1 VKALPPDPSA
11 AVAPDDR
18 EVVERARGLLGR
30 GEWAPARALLT
41 PIAHAGGPV
50 ARDALA
56 LLASL
61 HEGELRTEA
70 AIAAWQAILAD
81 NIDDDEAW
89 THLQRLGREAEVAPP
104 TSAGIGAAAPTLDS
118 GAGVRLSRFEI
129 VGELGRGTFATVY
142 RARDRALALELALK
156 VLHPRSGGGAD
167 RGDRAFFAESR
178 RIANL
183 RHRGIVALYD
193 IDEQARTLVMELIPG
208 GTLRDRLRAQARSR
222 GGRADHGALPADEL
236 GLLGQRFLA
245 ALQHLHA
252 HEIVHGDLSP
262 RNLLLRA
269 PGDPVLVD
277 FGGAHLGN
285 AADQPAGTP
294 LYLAP
299 EQFAGASIS
308 AAADL
313 FAAGAVLWEAA
324 AGHPMR
330 TRDDL
335 MAGRTGPRPL
345 PAEVAA
351 GLPAPLV
358 AVIAGMT
365 SADPL
370 RRLAAAIPG

>member
-1 VKALPPDPSA
+1 VKVLPPDPA
-11 AVAPDDR
+11 ADVDNRAII
-18 EVVERARGLLGR
+18 ERARGLLAR
-30 GEWAPARALLT
+30 GERTPARALLT
-41 PIAHAGGPV
+41 SIAHTGAT

-56 LLASL
+56 LLAIL
-61 HEGELRTEA
+61 HESEGQPDA
-70 AIAAWQAILAD
+70 AIARWQAILAD

-89 THLQRLGREAEVAPP
+89 TQLQRLRRDHQVAPP
-104 TSAGIGAAAPTLDS
+104 VTAAIGTAAPTLDS
-118 GAGVRLSRFEI
+118 GTGVRLSRFEI

-142 RARDRALALELALK
+142 RARDRALSLELALK

-167 RGDRAFFAESR
+167 RGDRGDSGFFAETR

-193 IDEQARTLVMELIPG
+193 IDDQARTLAMELIPG
-208 GTLRDRLRAQARSR
+208 GTLRDHLRSR
-222 GGRADHGALPADEL
+222 GGRSDHVGLPPDEL
-236 GLLGQRFLA
+236 GLLAQRLLA

-262 RNLLLRA
+262 RNLLLRG

-277 FGGAHLGN
+277 FGGAHLGD
-285 AADQPAGTP
+285 ATDQPAGTP

-299 EQFAGASIS
+299 EQFDGAPVS

-313 FAAGAVLWEAA
+313 FAAGVVLWEAA

-330 TRDDL
+330 SREDL

-345 PAEVAA
+345 PAEMEAR
-351 GLPAPLV
+351 LPAPL
-358 AVIAGMT
+358 AAMITGLT
-365 SADPL
+365 SAEPL
-370 RRLAAAIPG
+370 QRLAAAVK

>member
-1 VKALPPDPSA
+1 MKALPPDPTAA
-11 AVAPDDR
+11 AVTDERAI
-18 EVVERARGLLGR
+18 VERARGLLAR
-30 GEWAPARALLT
+30 GERTPARALLT
-41 PIAHAGGPV
+41 SIAHTGGTA

-56 LLASL
+56 LLALL
-61 HEGELRTEA
+61 HEGEGQLEA
-70 AIAAWQAILAD
+70 AIARWQAILAD
-81 NIDDDEAW
+81 QIDDDEAW
-89 THLQRLGREAEVAPP
+89 TQLRRLGRESQVAPP
-104 TSAGIGAAAPTLDS
+104 SSAGIGAAAPTLES
-118 GAGVRLSRFEI
+118 AAGVRLSRFEI

-142 RARDRALALELALK
+142 RARDRVLALELALK

-167 RGDRAFFAESR
+167 RGDRDFFAETR
-178 RIANL
+178 KIANL
-183 RHRGIVALYD
+183 RHRGIVAFYD
-193 IDEQARTLVMELIPG
+193 IDDRARTLVMELIPG
-208 GTLRDRLRAQARSR
+208 GTLRDHLRDRSRSR
-222 GGRADHGALPADEL
+222 GGQEDHAGLPSNEL
-236 GLLGQRFLA
+236 GLLARRLLA

-252 HEIVHGDLSP
+252 HQIVHGDLSP

-285 AADQPAGTP
+285 ITDQPAGTP

-299 EQFAGASIS
+299 EQFAGTPVS

-345 PAEVAA
+345 PAEIAA
-351 GLPAPLV
+351 GLPPDV
-358 AVIAGMT
+358 AEVIAGLT
-365 SADPL
+365 SADPI
-370 RRLAAAIPG
+370 RRLAAAVG